1 MTTFAPPVPG
11 SPPDLSGSKSSKSS
25 SLHSSSLPSNPDGA
39 LTDISHFEDI
49 GLDDDHRALS
59 HQDIYGYG
67 IPKRP
72 PPLTKNGAGAG
83 KSAGTIMTTRDLT
96 SVNSKRPGF
105 PSLQGQ
111 VTGALNQNALQHSLG
126 LPVRGGVKRIP
137 TSPSALSLGMS
148 PLTRD
153 RSRSPSP
160 AHTQVRP
167 TSPRSIPRGSPLMR
181 QGSSPVHRPSSQR
194 GSWQPSRKS
203 IKELE
208 EEYHDSDEDLP
219 DDASLWNVPLSPR
232 PPQERI
238 ISAAASANP
247 SASNSPERYPKSP
260 LGQAMEAGM
269 CSVQPPASAPAR
281 SDAMSGHHG
290 SFPASPFEPKVIQ
303 GSPVASQ
310 ADVPAF
316 AKFRAKSWTAA
327 ISELSDE
334 AKSLTD
340 ALEAYASTNEQR
352 HEAQVQSG
360 TLTEAR
366 PSLEKMQRSRTSV
379 VELPPLRRNN
389 VMIDPLPIS
398 REKEKMLSRTRP
410 SWLPPKS
417 QKEERK
423 HLKEY
428 QRMMAVAQENGRLP
442 CDASIKTHEC
452 LEVLLLTPTRL

>member
-1 MTTFAPPVPG
+1 MTTFAHTVPG
-11 SPPDLSGSKSSKSS
+11 SPPDLTGSKSSKSS
-25 SLHSSSLPSNPDGA
+25 SLHSSSLNSIQDGA
-39 LTDISHFEDI
+39 LADISHFEDI
-49 GLDDDHRALS
+49 GLDDDHRAPS
-59 HQDIYGYG
+59 HQDVYGYG
-67 IPKRP
+67 IPIRP
-72 PPLTKNGAGAG
+72 PPHTRNGIGAG
-83 KSAGTIMTTRDLT
+83 KSAAALMTTRDLT
-96 SVNSKRPGF
+96 AVNSKRPGF

-111 VTGALNQNALQHSLG
+111 VMGALNQNAIHSLG
-126 LPVRGGVKRIP
+126 LPVGGGVKRQP

-148 PLTRD
+148 PLGRN

-160 AHTQVRP
+160 THAQAWP
-167 TSPRSIPRGSPLMR
+167 TSPRSMPRGSPLMR
-181 QGSSPVHRPSSQR
+181 PRSSGDHRPPSRR
-194 GSWQPSRKS
+194 GSWQPSRKT

-219 DDASLWNVPLSPR
+219 DDASLWNVPVSPR

-238 ISAAASANP
+238 ISATASANA

-269 CSVQPPASAPAR
+269 SSVHPPASAPPR
-281 SDAMSGHHG
+281 SDAMSGHRG
-290 SFPASPFEPKVIQ
+290 SLPASPFEPKVVQ
-303 GSPVASQ
+303 GDSVPSQ
-310 ADVPAF
+310 VNVPAF

-327 ISELSDE
+327 IHELSDE
-334 AKSLTD
+334 AKTLTD
-340 ALEAYASTNEQR
+340 ALEAYASINEQR

-360 TLTEAR
+360 AFTEDR

-379 VELPPLRRNN
+379 VELPPLRKNN

-398 REKEKMLSRTRP
+398 REKEKVLSRTRP

-428 QRMMAVAQENGRLP
+428 QRMMAVAHENGRILLTP
-442 CDASIKTHEC
+442 ASRDDP
-452 LEVLLLTPTRL
+452 LLTPTRM